1 MYRTGIADRHSAMEY
16 KHERDENA
24 FLFVCLFICLFFL
37 GVYRRLP
44 EL

>member
-24 FLFVCLFICLFFL
+24 FLFVCLFVYLFVFSRSL
-37 GVYRRLP
+37 SKIA
-44 EL
+44 